1 MKEVKEVKEVKEAK
15 EVNEV
20 KGVKEGRGVKKAE
33 RHEGRRAE
41 GQKGRRAEGQKGR
54 PPGGSSARIR
64 FASTTHWLILANPSD
79 ETMAT
84 RPLGRVMACMSANM
98 APQDW
103 PIMMYE
109 SFTAS

>member
-54 PPGGSSARIR
+54 RAGHLVEAQPASDSLPPPIGSYSPTRQTKRWRPDPWGG
-64 FASTTHWLILANPSD
+64 
-79 ETMAT
+79 
-84 RPLGRVMACMSANM
+84 
-98 APQDW
+98 
-103 PIMMYE
+103 
-109 SFTAS
+109 